1 MGNLISSQHKF
12 SMSRQQQHSVT
23 TTVVE
28 NIEESHEIIKG
39 NNNTEVGR
47 DVNNVTNEKE
57 EDTRLS
63 VTIAMKFPRNDC
75 LEPNVQRQL
84 LFNGII
90 SLYGIQFLHRL
101 W

>member
-1 MGNLISSQHKF
+1 MA
-12 SMSRQQQHSVT
+12 
-23 TTVVE
+23 
-28 NIEESHEIIKG
+28 EIIKG

-84 LFNGII
+84 L
-90 SLYGIQFLHRL
+90 LMV
-101 W
+101 